1 MTPHQRRI
9 REHEAL
15 LRVIADLE
23 ALLRASKG
31 MIPAEAIAATVDR
44 NTSSLPASSPLVGKW
59 TDLAAALRRGP
70 DRIADARVREFI
82 AKRRLAAE
90 DLARWIEAR
99 EAKLRADDRQGT
111 MS

>member
-1 MTPHQRRI
+1 MTPHERRI

-23 ALLRASKG
+23 ALLRVSKG
-31 MIPAEAIAATVDR
+31 MIPTEALAATVER
-44 NTSSLPASSPLVGKW
+44 HASSLPASSPLVGKW
-59 TDLAAALRRGP
+59 TGLAAALRGGP

-82 AKRRLAAE
+82 VKRRLAAE

-99 EAKLRADDRQGT
+99 DAKLRGRR
-111 MS
+111 